1 MFIRDIRHPLRLF
14 FKHDIKQTPIVTY
27 IHIHSITHITVIQN
41 DLTIFT
47 SDQTYRYSY
56 KYEKDAENMGERI
69 LNYIQACKRNISKDT
84 YLHMTELFCPDVQE
98 IVDNQVVP
106 RNYIAYKDYKQQ
118 EEQKNTK
125 QQRWDYPSP
134 DPHALMILQE
144 HEKSLTVI
152 KEPHLK

>member
-27 IHIHSITHITVIQN
+27 IHINSITHITVIQN

-106 RNYIAYKDYKQQ
+106 RNYISYKDYKKQSQ
-118 EEQKNTK
+118 
-125 QQRWDYPSP
+125 QQRWDRPSP
-134 DPHALMILQE
+134 DSSALIILQE
-144 HEKSLTVI
+144 YEKSLTVI